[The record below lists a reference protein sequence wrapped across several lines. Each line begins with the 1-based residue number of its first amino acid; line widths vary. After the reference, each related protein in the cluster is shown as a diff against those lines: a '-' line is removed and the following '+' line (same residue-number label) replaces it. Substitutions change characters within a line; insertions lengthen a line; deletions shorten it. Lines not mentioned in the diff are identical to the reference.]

1 MELTPVT
8 RKLSAFVNLSDME
21 RAVLDNLHN
30 RRRNFAIGRDLVQQG
45 QADHGTYILV
55 SGWACSYK
63 IQRDG
68 QRQVIDFRLP
78 GDFLGLRSLISNV
91 CDHSIEP
98 ITDIEVIEIQAS
110 DLLGAFANTPRL
122 AMAIFWAAS
131 RDEAMAAEQLVRVGR
146 RKGAERVAHFL
157 LELSARLN
165 LIGIGS
171 KAGFACPL
179 TQYLLADALGLSAVH
194 VNRVMRDL
202 REKGLVT
209 FHDGYVSFDDYDKL
223 IEFSDFDSTYLD
235 QDGPPLK

>member
-8 RKLSAFVNLSDME
+8 RKLSAFINLSDIE
-21 RAVLDNLHN
+21 CSVLDGLHD
-30 RRRNFAIGRDLVQQG
+30 RRRSFAFGRDLVQQG
-45 QADHGTYILV
+45 QVGQGAFLLV

-68 QRQVIDFRLP
+68 QRQIIDFRLP
-78 GDFLGLRSLISNV
+78 GDFLGLRSLISRAS
-91 CDHSIEP
+91 DHSIEP
-98 ITDIEVIEIQAS
+98 ITNIEVTEIQS
-110 DLLGAFANTPRL
+110 NDILGSFAQTPRL
-122 AMAIFWAAS
+122 TMAIFWAAS

-146 RKGAERVAHFL
+146 RRGAERVAHFL

-165 LIGIGS
+165 LIGIGN
-171 KAGFACPL
+171 KDGFVCPL

-209 FHDGYVSFDDYDKL
+209 FHDGYVSFGDYDKL
-223 IEFSDFDSTYLD
+223 VEFSDFDSTYLD
-235 QDGPPLK
+235 QDGLIHE